1 MPLQIP
7 YYRLCYISFIIGSM
21 AERPDFLDYFE
32 DDLAFPGVKES
43 KVDPRSISPPPLLT
57 MDKIFD
63 SGYEESAVPD
73 NNLDLFLNPSKEAKS
88 VPPLAVAK
96 EKCSPV
102 IGIDLGT
109 TYSCV
114 SVWEGSTPHVIQNS
128 SGNRTTPSWVC
139 FPSPSSGEVLVGE
152 AAQAKAN
159 KFIRNTVYDSKRLI
173 GRKYIDTTVQEKV
186 GTWPFGIKELNGMCS
201 IELEGSSVVVTAEE
215 VSAYI
220 LVKMKNTAEDY
231 LGCPITRAVVT
242 IPAYFN
248 DAQRQATKDA
258 CKMAGLDVLRIINEP
273 TAAAVAYGLMK
284 ELGEKGKRTLL
295 VFDFG
300 GGTLDVTTLLI
311 DDRVFEIKSTCG
323 DTKLGGQDID
333 ENLVSHFIP
342 EVQAEFG
349 VDIRGNSK
357 SMKKLKEACRDL
369 KHQLSH
375 SLTASRDIESL
386 VNGDD
391 YEVSLTRDEFNTISK
406 PLLEKCLVPVESAL
420 RDACLKPDMLDEV
433 LLIGGSTRIV
443 AVQKMLETYLPGV
456 PISKRINPDEAV
468 AMGAAIQGANLS
480 LNIEEKTGNHKL
492 NGLTLMDI
500 TGMSLGIAV
509 TGGKMSVIVK
519 RNTTIPYSHT
529 KMYKNDE
536 DYQLE
541 AKIDVFEGENEFITD
556 NRYLGTFILPG
567 LPPKLRGK
575 VRIGVNFNVTA
586 DGILEVTANV
596 MIEGGESKS
605 LVIEKNKGLLS
616 DSEIEEKRAK
626 IEKWEMEC
634 KVNKINL

>member
-1 MPLQIP
+1 
-7 YYRLCYISFIIGSM
+7 M
-21 AERPDFLDYFE
+21 AERPDFLDYFD

-43 KVDPRSISPPPLLT
+43 KIDPKSTSPPPLSTL
-57 MDKIFD
+57 DRIFD

-73 NNLDLFLNPSKEAKS
+73 SNVDLFFNPNKEIRS
-88 VPPLAVAK
+88 VPQLKPAK
-96 EKCSPV
+96 ADLTPV

-114 SVWEGSTPHVIQNS
+114 SVWEGSAPHVIQNS
-128 SGNRTTPSWVC
+128 TGNRTTPSWVC
-139 FPSPSSGEVLVGE
+139 FPSPDSGNVLVGE

-173 GRKYIDTTVQEKV
+173 GRKFVDTTVQEKV
-186 GTWPFGIKELNGMCS
+186 CSWPFCIKELNGMCS
-201 IELEGSSVVVTAEE
+201 IELEGSSEIVTAEE
-215 VSAYI
+215 ISAYI

-231 LGCPITRAVVT
+231 LGCPVSRAVVT

-258 CKMAGLDVLRIINEP
+258 CHMAGLEVLRIINEP
-273 TAAAVAYGLMK
+273 TAAAVAYGLMR
-284 ELGEKGKRTLL
+284 ELGEKGKWTLL

-333 ENLVSHFIP
+333 ENLVRHFLP
-342 EVQAEFG
+342 RVQAEFG
-349 VDIRGNSK
+349 VDITGNAK

-386 VNGDD
+386 VNGED
-391 YEVSLTRDEFNTISK
+391 YEISLTRDEFNTVSK
-406 PLLEKCLVPVESAL
+406 PLLEKCLIPVESAM
-420 RDACLKPDMLDEV
+420 RDACLRADSLDEV

-443 AVQKMLETYLPGV
+443 AVQTMLENFLPGV

-480 LNIEEKTGNHKL
+480 LNIEEKTGTHKL
-492 NGLTLMDI
+492 NGLTLMDV
-500 TGMSLGIAV
+500 TGKSLGIAV
-509 TGGKMSVIVK
+509 SGGKMSVIVK

-541 AKIDVFEGENEFITD
+541 AKVDVFEGENNLIKD

-575 VRIGVNFNVTA
+575 VRIGVSFNVTA

-596 MIEGGESKS
+596 MIEGGKSKS
-605 LVIEKNKGLLS
+605 LVIENKKGLLS
-616 DSEIEEKRAK
+616 ESEIEEKRVK

-634 KVNKINL
+634 RMNKVNL